1 MAFSIS
7 SDEPADILGP
17 EVVAMTKTL
26 VDVDDA
32 LLARAMQLLGTS
44 TKKDTIN
51 RALRLVVEDEDAW
64 QSINELIRMGES
76 GFFSNL
82 LTDPDIP
89 WDRS

>member
-1 MAFSIS
+1 
-7 SDEPADILGP
+7 
-17 EVVAMTKTL
+17 MTKTL

-44 TKKDTIN
+44 TKKDTIS
-51 RALRLVVEDEDAW
+51 RALQLVVEDERQWEA
-64 QSINELIRMGES
+64 INALIKRGES
-76 GFFSNL
+76 GYFSNL

>member
-1 MAFSIS
+1 MAMPIS
-7 SDEPADILGP
+7 DDGPPDILDP

-32 LLARAMQLLGTS
+32 LLARAMELLGTS

-51 RALRLVVEDEDAW
+51 RALQLVVEDEEAW
-64 QSINELIRMGES
+64 ESLNALIRRGES
-76 GFFSNL
+76 GYFGNL

>member
-7 SDEPADILGP
+7 DDGRSDILDP
-17 EVVAMTKTL
+17 EVVPMTKTL

-32 LLARAMQLLGTS
+32 LLVRAMELLGTS

-51 RALRLVVEDEDAW
+51 RALQLVVDDEEGWKAT
-64 QSINELIRMGES
+64 QALIRRGES
-76 GFFSNL
+76 GYFSVL